1 MTGDGGM
8 CPVTG
13 ADFTGESVHVH
24 LCHEQKRW
32 RFFWVDALL

>member
-13 ADFTGESVHVH
+13 ADFTGESVHVPRTEAVAIF
-24 LCHEQKRW
+24 LG
-32 RFFWVDALL
+32 